1 MSKLYSKKS
10 LANTKFLPKPET
22 INFILN
28 YSKSMSV
35 MKVGKMNFEF
45 NAN

>member
-1 MSKLYSKKS
+1 MSKLYSKKT
-10 LANTKFLPKPET
+10 LANTKFLPKPQT

-45 NAN
+45 IAN